1 MENMYMGTAHCG
13 YGNGTLCIWE
23 LHIMYMNKR
32 VDEDVGYEHYVYGNG
47 TLCIWERHIVCWER
61 DMMYMGTVHYMYE

>member
-1 MENMYMGTAHCG
+1 
-13 YGNGTLCIWE
+13 
-23 LHIMYMNKR
+23 MYMNKR